1 MYNIVINETWQFIK
15 KNHLVIFL
23 SLLCLF
29 LLLWNLDRYVHI
41 CPYGVIPAAI
51 GIIIEF
57 FVFIDNKNIKS
68 V

>member
-1 MYNIVINETWQFIK
+1 MLEFAK

-41 CPYGVIPAAI
+41 CPWGTIPLWIGVIMEI
-51 GIIIEF
+51 LLHIE
-57 FVFIDNKNIKS
+57 IRKRQK
-68 V
+68 